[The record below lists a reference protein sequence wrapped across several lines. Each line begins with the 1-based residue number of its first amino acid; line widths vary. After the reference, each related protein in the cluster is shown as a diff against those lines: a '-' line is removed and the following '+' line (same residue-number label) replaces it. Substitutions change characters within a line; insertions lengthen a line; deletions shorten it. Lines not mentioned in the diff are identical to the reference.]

1 MINYFYNYIK
11 NIILFLIFMSFIQV
25 ILPNNKYRSYINLV
39 FGMMLVLV
47 MIKPLNFIFQ
57 NIKTVQALAIF
68 NEEEI
73 NLNNDVNVDKYKNV
87 QNQMFKT
94 AFEQNIKNQIENML
108 QNKYT
113 IKNIQIEFY
122 ESDYEQIMIDSITL
136 DLTQSDKSIYVKPFN
151 EDNDKNKKEID
162 NIKKLISKNYEIN
175 LNNIFINI
183 N

>member
-1 MINYFYNYIK
+1 MIDYFYNYIK

-57 NIKTVQALAIF
+57 NIKAVQALAIF
-68 NEEEI
+68 NEEDI
-73 NLNNDVNVDKYKNV
+73 NLNNNINVDKYKNV

-94 AFEQNIKNQIENML
+94 AFEQNVKNQIENML
-108 QNKYT
+108 QNKYI
-113 IKNIQIEFY
+113 IKNIQIQFY
-122 ESDYEQIMIDSITL
+122 ESDYEQIMIDTITL
-136 DLTQSDKSIYVKPFN
+136 YLIENNKSVYVKPFN
-151 EDNDKNKKEID
+151 ENNNKNEKEVED
-162 NIKKLISKNYEIN
+162 IKRLIAKNYEIN
-175 LNNIFINI
+175 LNNIFITI